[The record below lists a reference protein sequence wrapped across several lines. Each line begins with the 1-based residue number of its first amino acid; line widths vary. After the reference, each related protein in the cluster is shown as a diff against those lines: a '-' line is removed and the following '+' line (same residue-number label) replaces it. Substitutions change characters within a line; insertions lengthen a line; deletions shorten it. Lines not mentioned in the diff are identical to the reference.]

1 MKIDIEATAEEL
13 DEIGEAIVEQL
24 PHLISDALDRQLSL
38 PGYNVTVNAGA
49 GLTAKL
55 RADIASIREDTKAII
70 QHEMKRTAECIR
82 LRDELAAALAQNVV
96 LLEFYKASRQFE
108 STCGHEDATVAD
120 ERSAELRYN
129 TALSAVESA
138 LIAGGAA

>member
-1 MKIDIEATAEEL
+1 MKIDIEATTEEL

-70 QHEMKRTAECIR
+70 QQEMKRTGECIC
-82 LRDELAAALAQNVV
+82 LRDELAAAQAINAQLVAGAQRMRAAWAAADGWPDTSSEMLA
-96 LLEFYKASRQFE
+96 LDL
-108 STCGHEDATVAD
+108 AD
-120 ERSAELRYN
+120 ECLREAL
-129 TALSAVESA
+129 TAA
-138 LIAGGAA
+138 GAA